1 MKKAALIT
9 GASRGIGRAIAG
21 VLAESLPVV
30 INYRNDES
38 AALAVQAE
46 IREKGGEALVIRA
59 DVADYE
65 QVRRMFDEIRAADYW
80 VHTLVNNA
88 GIIRDQF
95 AIMMGLDAWH
105 AVINCNLNGAFYC
118 VRESVQTMM
127 TRRAGN
133 IINIS
138 SISGLHGQVGQSN
151 YAASKAALT
160 GLTKSLAK
168 ELGRFNV
175 RVNCVAPG
183 FIETDM
189 GAELLNNEKM
199 AKLLELARQELLPLR
214 RWGKPADIA
223 GVVQFLVSSKAAYMT
238 GQVLEVD
245 GGLSL

>member
-127 TRRAGN
+127 ARRAGN

-189 GAELLNNEKM
+189 GAELLSNEKM

-223 GVVQFLVSSKAAYMT
+223 GVVQFLVSSQAAYMT

>member
-189 GAELLNNEKM
+189 GAELLSNEKM

>member
-9 GASRGIGRAIAG
+9 GASRGIGRAIA
-21 VLAESLPVV
+21 VALAERLPVV
-30 INYRNDES
+30 INYHRNET
-38 AALAVQAE
+38 AAAEVLSE
-46 IREKGGEALVIRA
+46 IRAKGGEAIVVQA
-59 DVADYE
+59 DVADYA
-65 QVRRMFDEIRAADYW
+65 QVQRMFGEIRAADYW

-88 GIIRDQF
+88 GIVKDQF
-95 AIMMGLDAWH
+95 AVMMAIEAWH
-105 AVINCNLNGAFYC
+105 EVINCNLNGAFYC

-138 SISGLHGQVGQSN
+138 SISGLHGQPGQTN

-175 RVNCVAPG
+175 RVNCIAPG

-189 GAELLNNEKM
+189 GTQLLANEKM
-199 AKLLELARQELLPLR
+199 AALLEVARKELLPLR
-214 RWGKPADIA
+214 RWGKPQDIA
-223 GVVQFLVSSKAAYMT
+223 GVAQFLVSEQAAYMT